1 MPQPRD
7 RQPDQHNRNQQDQS
21 PNKQGKHPPR
31 AAQGAQEPDQRR
43 NPDRYPEQG
52 KRARKPS
59 DTHYPEQDPSGK
71 AERPDAV
78 DGTGSGQPGAARNR
92 DDVN

>member
-7 RQPDQHNRNQQDQS
+7 RQQDEPNRNQQDQS
-21 PNKQGKHPPR
+21 PNNQGKGPAPEDQDPKR
-31 AAQGAQEPDQRR
+31 A
-43 NPDRYPEQG
+43 NPDRYPDQG
-52 KRARKPS
+52 KQARKPN
-59 DTHYPEQDPSGK
+59 DAHYPEQDPSGK

-78 DGTGSGQPGAARNR
+78 DGAEPNRRDSWRNR

>member
-7 RQPDQHNRNQQDQS
+7 RQQDQQPGNQQDQS
-21 PNKQGKHPPR
+21 PNNQGKNPPR
-31 AAQGAQEPDQRR
+31 QAQESHAPDKRS
-43 NPDRYPEQG
+43 NPDRYPDQG
-52 KRARKPS
+52 KQAQKPS

-78 DGTGSGQPGAARNR
+78 DGAESGRPDRGRNR